1 MAKVSRETASHV
13 EDIGVLE
20 SRSEEVDGTTIEF
33 TSFREDADATPFFAG
48 LPDGRCQSRHWGYV
62 LQGRMTFRYADRD
75 EIYEAG
81 DAYYAPPGHI
91 PVVTAGT
98 EVVEFSPT
106 DEYAKTQAVVARN
119 LAAAQAGWA
128 MGGSAVT
135 LEAEPVD
142 LRTPPAAAAAE
153 ARALAD

>member
-33 TSFREDADATPFFAG
+33 TSFREDADATPFFVG

-62 LQGRMTFRYADRD
+62 LQGQVTFRYADRD
-75 EIYEAG
+75 EVYEAG

-98 EVVEFSPT
+98 EVVEFSPRG
-106 DEYAKTQAVVARN
+106 EYERTMEVAARN
-119 LAAAQAGWA
+119 VAAMLAGA
-128 MGGSAVT
+128 
-135 LEAEPVD
+135 
-142 LRTPPAAAAAE
+142 PA
-153 ARALAD
+153 R

>member
-13 EDIGVLE
+13 VDIGVLV

-33 TSFREDADATPFFAG
+33 TSFRKDADATPFFEG

-62 LQGRMTFRYADRD
+62 LQGRVTLRYADR
-75 EIYEAG
+75 EEVYEAG

-91 PVVTAGT
+91 PVVMAGT

-106 DEYAKTQAVVARN
+106 ESLGQTMEVVTRN
-119 LAAAQAGWA
+119 MEEMA
-128 MGGSAVT
+128 
-135 LEAEPVD
+135 
-142 LRTPPAAAAAE
+142 PPPDAPP
-153 ARALAD
+153 

>member
-1 MAKVSRETASHV
+1 MPKVSRETDGRV

-33 TSFREDADATPFFAG
+33 TSFRADADATPFFEG
-48 LPDGRCQSRHWGYV
+48 LPDGRCQSPHWGYV
-62 LQGRMTFRYADRD
+62 LQGRMTFRFADHD
-75 EIYEAG
+75 EVYEAG

-106 DEYAKTQAVVARN
+106 EAYAKTQAVLARN
-119 LAAAQAGWA
+119 LAAAQAG
-128 MGGSAVT
+128 
-135 LEAEPVD
+135 
-142 LRTPPAAAAAE
+142 
-153 ARALAD
+153 